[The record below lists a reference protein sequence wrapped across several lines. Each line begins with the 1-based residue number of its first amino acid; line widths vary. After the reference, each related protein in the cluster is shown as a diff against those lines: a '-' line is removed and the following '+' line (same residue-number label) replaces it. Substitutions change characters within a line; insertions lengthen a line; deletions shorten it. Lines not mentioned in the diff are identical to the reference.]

1 MPTQASDSHAMP
13 VVHTSLS
20 ASTEGTYP
28 LQTHWTEIPEAT
40 ETFSF
45 HQESSLVRALS
56 IKEGPFKA
64 LARVLVGR
72 VSQLPVLCP
81 GSRIHFS
88 LRGLLTTP
96 TPAQPTPCS
105 RAGLP
110 RPAGASGR
118 PLDSCLCQSG
128 SKICP
133 MLTDRS
139 WSKGGG
145 G

>member
-81 GSRIHFS
+81 GKGRWGGARLDTHIPGQVPFLEKGMWVQEHNKPPSF
-88 LRGLLTTP
+88 LTC
-96 TPAQPTPCS
+96 Q
-105 RAGLP
+105 
-110 RPAGASGR
+110 R
-118 PLDSCLCQSG
+118 PLLYSLSE
-128 SKICP
+128 
-133 MLTDRS
+133 R
-139 WSKGGG
+139 W
-145 G
+145 